1 MNLPSMSYVRL
12 GNSGLKVSRLGLGAM
27 SFGDKSWRGWVL
39 NEEESRV
46 IVRKALDHG
55 INFFDTCDF
64 YSSGVS
70 EQILSKTLMVDAPRQ
85 EVVLATKLGMNMGP
99 GPNDRGFSRKHMFDA
114 IDQSLQR
121 LGTDYIDLYQT
132 HIWDPSTNIEEMMGA
147 FDDVI
152 KSGKVRY
159 IGTTD
164 IPAWQLAKAQ
174 HIAATRGWHRF
185 VSVQNHYNLIF
196 REHERELLPLCRDQG
211 IGLIP
216 YSPMGRGFLAN
227 NRRKEDW
234 GDTIRAET
242 DDFAQNVYFRDGD
255 FEVAKRTAEVAQ
267 KRGLKP
273 TQVALAWVLGQA
285 DIASPI
291 FGATQPEHIDD
302 ALAAIGVTLEAEEN
316 KYLEE
321 AYVPRPL

>member
-1 MNLPSMSYVRL
+1 MNYRRL
-12 GNSGLKVSRLGLGAM
+12 GNCGLKVSRLGLGAM
-27 SFGDKSWRGWVL
+27 GFGDKGWRGWVL
-39 NEEESRV
+39 DESESRT
-46 IVRKALDHG
+46 IVRKALDQG

-70 EQILSKTLMVDAPRQ
+70 EKILAKTLLVDAPRQ
-85 EVVLATKLGMNMGP
+85 EIVLATKLGMNMGT
-99 GPNDRGFSRKHMFDA
+99 GPNDRGFSRKHVFDA
-114 IDQSLQR
+114 IDQSLLR

-147 FDDVI
+147 FDDLI
-152 KSGKVRY
+152 KSGKVLY

-164 IPAWQLAKAQ
+164 IPAWQFAKAQ
-174 HIAATRGWHRF
+174 HIATLRGWHRF

-227 NRRKEDW
+227 NRRKADW

-242 DDFAQNVYFRDGD
+242 DDFAQNVYFRDAD
-255 FEVAKRTAEVAQ
+255 FEVASRTAEVA
-267 KRGLKP
+267 KNMGVKP
-273 TQVALAWVLGQA
+273 TQVALAWVLGQPNITA
-285 DIASPI
+285 PI
-291 FGATQPEHIDD
+291 FGATKPEHIDE
-302 ALAAIGVTLEAEEN
+302 AIAAIDITLEAQDVA
-316 KYLEE
+316 YLEA
-321 AYVPRPL
+321 AYAPRPL

>member
-1 MNLPSMSYVRL
+1 MNYVRL
-12 GNSGLKVSRLGLGAM
+12 GNSGLKISQLGLGAM

-39 NEEESRV
+39 DEQESRMV
-46 IVRKALDHG
+46 VRKALDHG
-55 INFFDTCDF
+55 INFFDTCDY

-70 EQILSKTLMVDAPRQ
+70 EQILSKTLMADTSRQ
-85 EVVLATKLGMNMGP
+85 DIVLATKLGMNMGP

-114 IDQSLQR
+114 IDQSLKR

-152 KSGKVRY
+152 KSGKVLY

-174 HIAATRGWHRF
+174 HIAAIHGWHRF

-196 REHERELLPLCRDQG
+196 REPERELLPLCRDQG

-227 NRRKEDW
+227 NRREGDW
-234 GDTIRAET
+234 GDTTRAKT
-242 DDFAQNVYFRDGD
+242 DDFAQNVYFRETD
-255 FEVAKRTAEVAQ
+255 FEVAKRTAEVAD

-273 TQVALAWVLGQA
+273 TQVALAWVLAQPN
-285 DIASPI
+285 IAAPI
-291 FGATQPEHIDD
+291 FGATKPEHVDD
-302 ALAAIGVTLEAEEN
+302 AVDTLKTSLEAEDFD
-316 KYLEE
+316 YLET
-321 AYVPRPL
+321 AYGPRPI

>member
-1 MNLPSMSYVRL
+1 MNYVRL
-12 GNSGLKVSRLGLGAM
+12 GQSGLKVSRLGLGAM
-27 SFGDKSWRGWVL
+27 GFGDKSWRGWVL
-39 NEEESRV
+39 DEAESRV

-55 INFFDTCDF
+55 INFFDTCDY

-70 EQILSKTLMVDAPRQ
+70 EQILSKTLMVDASRQ
-85 EVVLATKLGMNMGP
+85 EIVLATKLGMNMGP
-99 GPNDRGFSRKHMFDA
+99 APNDRGFSRKHMFDA
-114 IDQSLQR
+114 IDQSLKR

-147 FDDVI
+147 FDEVI
-152 KSGKVRY
+152 KSGKVLY

-164 IPAWQLAKAQ
+164 IPAWQFAKAQ
-174 HIAATRGWHRF
+174 NIAAKRGWHRF
-185 VSVQNHYNLIF
+185 VSLQNHYNLIF

-227 NRRKEDW
+227 NRRSQDW

-242 DDFAQNVYFRDGD
+242 DDFAQNMYFRDAD
-255 FEVAKRTAEVAQ
+255 FEVAKRTAEVAE
-267 KRGLKP
+267 KHGLKP
-273 TQVALAWVLGQA
+273 TQIALAWVLSRP

-291 FGATQPEHIDD
+291 FGATKPGHIDD
-302 ALAAIGVTLEAEEN
+302 AVATIDVTLEAEDID
-316 KYLEE
+316 YLEA
-321 AYVPRPL
+321 AYGPRPL

>member
-1 MNLPSMSYVRL
+1 MNYVGL

-39 NEEESRV
+39 DEEESRV

-55 INFFDTCDF
+55 INFFDTCDY

-70 EQILSKTLMVDAPRQ
+70 EQILSQTLLKDAPRQ
-85 EVVLATKLGMNMGP
+85 EIVLATKLGMNMGP

-132 HIWDPSTNIEEMMGA
+132 HIWDPSTNIEEMMDA
-147 FDDVI
+147 FNDLI
-152 KSGKVRY
+152 KGGKVLY

-164 IPAWQLAKAQ
+164 IPAWQFAKAQ
-174 HIAATRGWHRF
+174 HIAAVRGWHRF

-227 NRRKEDW
+227 NRRVEEW
-234 GDTIRAET
+234 GDTIRAKT
-242 DDFAQNVYFRDGD
+242 DDFAQNVYFRDAD
-255 FEVAKRTAEVAQ
+255 FEVAKRTAEVAE
-267 KRGLKP
+267 KNGVKA
-273 TQVALAWVLGQA
+273 TQVALAWVLAQP
-285 DIASPI
+285 DITSPI
-291 FGATQPEHIDD
+291 FGATKPEHVDD
-302 ALAAIGVTLEAEEN
+302 AIETIDMSLDAEDIGYLEA
-316 KYLEE
+316 
-321 AYVPRPL
+321 AYGPRPL